1 MNLKDIWI
9 GENLVIKS
17 KNKIGTFE
25 GRGAQNHAFV
35 KIDGK
40 MHLVNAED
48 LDVHVPK
55 DEQPELQFEEE
66 VKATAFE
73 HFKTEI
79 DLHMEVL
86 NPDMQETNPLHILQY
101 QIKQVELYV
110 QTAIQRK
117 KHIVK
122 IIHGKG
128 TGQLKEEV
136 HHILKGIDKVQHF
149 HVINDGGAT
158 EVYISN

>member
-9 GENLVIKS
+9 GEKLTIKS
-17 KNKIGTFE
+17 KDKVGTFE
-25 GRGAQNHAFV
+25 GRGAKNSAFI

-40 MHLVNAED
+40 MHLVSAED
-48 LDVHVPK
+48 LDLHTPK
-55 DEQPELQFEEE
+55 EVEPELQLEEE
-66 VKATAFE
+66 VETKP
-73 HFKTEI
+73 FKEFSTEI

-86 NPDMQETNPLHILQY
+86 NPDMQETNPLHILQF
-101 QIKQVELYV
+101 QIKQVELYL

-128 TGQLKEEV
+128 KGQLKEEV
-136 HHILKGIDKVQHF
+136 HHILKGIDEVQHF